1 MKNKLLLSIILFCI
15 SVEMFAQQQELV
27 TREQVLNM
35 YYKAQKA
42 EKSNKKEEA
51 VEIYKTLLSIDQNL
65 PTPYL
70 RLANIYAADEN
81 NLASLKL
88 ALPLYRKYLE
98 LNPADKNADALKN
111 TVARL
116 EEKLKSENTLADSSL
131 SQALAEPPKPSE
143 IKKDDNPAAVNPP
156 AENSGNLPPGV
167 TEDTDINT
175 LWEKAQTAITENNY
189 GIAGTLLNRIV
200 SLVSPNHPLFAQ
212 SNMLLAN
219 IYGKAGNT
227 VKMQEAINTLE
238 SYVEIHEQVVSEM
251 DNTNRAAKTVTKI
264 PFEDDLCG
272 IWVSGYSEDGGG
284 LPYLVLEIVNKES
297 KYFARILPH
306 CTLAKKH
313 GMYAGHPF
321 QYLLSNMSG
330 QTSAV
335 KYSTGNTIEMRNF
348 LAITDNL
355 EIHGDSN
362 TATLYFG
369 DEELKENKKGFAES
383 AVHTVGMLV
392 DNIVTDIVVAGISF
406 LFSELSASKTTVVT
420 LDMHIKRLFTGCANL
435 VLEQTFYT
443 ERSNSKKTDIQQSS
457 KTMKL
462 YRLYPEYS
470 ITFASK
476 GNELFGYREFK
487 KEELLNNEDYKSLL
501 KTNARKDF
509 NKQAYKKLAGKVI
522 ETSKSSLS
530 SPDSSN
536 LIREIRENFEYATQ
550 GFSYQEIVNRNG
562 VYKGWTDISGKS
574 NGYGHAILSSG
585 YEYLGEWKDS
595 KYYGTGKYTVPGMGV
610 YTGGFLNGKF
620 HGNGIFSYL
629 GGEQYEGEWKNGKR
643 NGTGK
648 YSMANGD
655 IYEGIWKNGEAQ
667 TGKIKYANGEIYE
680 GPCKYDETAKRIEQ
694 LTINN

>member
-1 MKNKLLLSIILFCI
+1 MS
-15 SVEMFAQQQELV
+15 AQQQDLV

-42 EKSNKKEEA
+42 EKNNKKEEA
-51 VEIYKTLLSIDQNL
+51 IEIYKTLLSIDRNL

-70 RLANIYAADEN
+70 RLANIYAADGN
-81 NLASLKL
+81 DVASLKL

-116 EEKLKSENTLADSSL
+116 EEKLKSENAVADNSL
-131 SQALAEPPKPSE
+131 SQALAESPKPPE
-143 IKKDDNPAAVNPP
+143 TKTNDKPETVNLPV
-156 AENSGNLPPGV
+156 ENSGNLPPGV

-219 IYGKAGNT
+219 IYGNAGNT

-251 DNTNRAAKTVTKI
+251 DNTSRTAKTVNRI

-272 IWVSGYSEDGGG
+272 VWVSDYSEDREG
-284 LPYLVLEIVNKES
+284 LPYLVMEVVNRET

-313 GMYAGHPF
+313 GMYAGQPF

-335 KYSTGNTIEMRNF
+335 KYSTGNTVDMRNF
-348 LAITDNL
+348 LALTDNL

-362 TATLYFG
+362 MAAMYFG
-369 DEELKENKKGFAES
+369 DETLKENKKGFAES

-392 DNIVTDIVVAGISF
+392 DNIVTDIVVAGISY

-420 LDMHIKRLFTGCANL
+420 LDMHIKRLFSGCADL

-443 ERSNSKKTDIQQSS
+443 ERSNSKKPEIQQSS
-457 KTMKL
+457 KIMKL
-462 YRLYPEYS
+462 YRLYSEYDV
-470 ITFASK
+470 TFASE

-487 KEELLNNEDYKSLL
+487 KEELLNSEDYKYLL

-509 NKQAYKKLAGKVI
+509 NKRAYKKLAEKVI

-530 SPDSSN
+530 EPGND

-550 GFSYQEIVNRNG
+550 GFSYQEIANRNG

-574 NGYGHAILSSG
+574 NGYGHAILNSG

-629 GGEQYEGEWKNGKR
+629 SGEKYEGEWKNGKR
-643 NGTGK
+643 NGSEK
-648 YSMANGD
+648 FSMKNGN
-655 IYEGIWKNGEAQ
+655 IYEGTWKNGEAQ
-667 TGKIKYANGEIYE
+667 TGKIKYAGGEVYE
-680 GPCKYDETAKRIEQ
+680 GQCKYDETAKRIEKHGKG
-694 LTINN
+694 TINN